1 MECWA
6 VKKMLGREKGRAMNT
21 PFTNDNAGQQPGE
34 VGKAEATNEALFSI
48 PNADGVKV
56 ALAYPTRNTQ
66 PARLL
71 VALLRGRRIH
81 PLAGWQA
88 LGIYRLSD
96 TVLQLRKMG
105 WPVITGRLDVNNRFG
120 EPCHV
125 ALYSLPAEAI
135 ESAGIDGAEYIAKAE
150 AKRMAA

>member
-1 MECWA
+1 MACRT
-6 VKKMLGREKGRAMNT
+6 G
-21 PFTNDNAGQQPGE
+21 GQMSMQCAEIGMAQPE
-34 VGKAEATNEALFSI
+34 
-48 PNADGVKV
+48 
-56 ALAYPTRNTQ
+56 YPRLNTQ

-71 VALLRGRRIH
+71 VALLQRRRIH

-120 EPCHV
+120 ECQ
-125 ALYSLPAEAI
+125 
-135 ESAGIDGAEYIAKAE
+135 
-150 AKRMAA
+150 

>member
-1 MECWA
+1 
-6 VKKMLGREKGRAMNT
+6 MNT
-21 PFTNDNAGQQPGE
+21 ALTNDNAPGQGCE
-34 VGKAEATNEALFSI
+34 VGKAEATNDTSFSG
-48 PNADGVKV
+48 ASAYEVKES
-56 ALAYPTRNTQ
+56 AAYPGISTQ

-71 VALLRGRRIH
+71 AALLQGRRIH

-96 TVLQLRKMG
+96 TVLQLRKLG

-125 ALYSLPAEAI
+125 ALYSLPDAVI
-135 ESAGIDGAEYIAKAE
+135 QSAGNRGKEHIASSEAE
-150 AKRMAA
+150 RTAA

>member
-1 MECWA
+1 MSA
-6 VKKMLGREKGRAMNT
+6 ASR
-21 PFTNDNAGQQPGE
+21 
-34 VGKAEATNEALFSI
+34 NETA
-48 PNADGVKV
+48 PKV
-56 ALAYPTRNTQ
+56 APFEAAEQNESDKSDFNPVYPKSNTQ

-71 VALLRGRRIH
+71 AALLHHRRIH
-81 PLAGWQA
+81 PLAGWRA

-135 ESAGIDGAEYIAKAE
+135 ESAGSKGAEYAADAE
-150 AKRMAA
+150 AERQAA

>member
-1 MECWA
+1 MSMQCAEIGTA
-6 VKKMLGREKGRAMNT
+6 
-21 PFTNDNAGQQPGE
+21 QPE
-34 VGKAEATNEALFSI
+34 
-48 PNADGVKV
+48 
-56 ALAYPTRNTQ
+56 YPRLNTQ

-71 VALLRGRRIH
+71 VALLQSRRIH

-125 ALYSLPAEAI
+125 ALYSLPAECV
-135 ESAGIDGAEYIAKAE
+135 ESAGSKGAEYIADAE
-150 AKRMAA
+150 AERQAA

>member
-1 MECWA
+1 MGD
-6 VKKMLGREKGRAMNT
+6 LFG
-21 PFTNDNAGQQPGE
+21 NDTAPLVVE
-34 VGKAEATNEALFSI
+34 HPEAAEQNESDKRDFN
-48 PNADGVKV
+48 PV
-56 ALAYPTRNTQ
+56 YPKNNTQ

-71 VALLRGRRIH
+71 SALLQRRRIH

-96 TVLQLRKMG
+96 TVLRLRKMG

-125 ALYSLPAEAI
+125 ALYSLPAKSI
-135 ESAGIDGAEYIAKAE
+135 ESAGSKGAEYVADAE
-150 AKRMAA
+150 AERQAA

>member
-1 MECWA
+1 
-6 VKKMLGREKGRAMNT
+6 MNT
-21 PFTNDNAGQQPGE
+21 ALRNDNATGQGRE
-34 VGKAEATNEALFSI
+34 VGKAEATNEASLSI
-48 PNADGVKV
+48 ATADGVKV
-56 ALAYPTRNTQ
+56 APAYPKPNTQ

-71 VALLRGRRIH
+71 VALLQRRRIH
-81 PLAGWQA
+81 PLAGWKA

-125 ALYSLPAEAI
+125 ALYSLPAESI
-135 ESAGIDGAEYIAKAE
+135 ESAGSKGAEYIANAE
-150 AKRMAA
+150 AERQAA